1 MKKKIYLFLIMAIA
15 ALFLSACSDREP
27 IDRADFI
34 SAMEAESFEI
44 QDVSYQ
50 IEFANYV
57 TLAIAPDDAFQ
68 IEFYEFDT
76 DADARSSFDAARQ
89 QIESGSGR
97 SSSHTSVN
105 VANYNRFTMTSSG
118 RYAHIYRVGHTML
131 FVYWADSEHR
141 SEIRDL
147 LGDFEN

>member
-1 MKKKIYLFLIMAIA
+1 MAIA
-15 ALFLSACSDREP
+15 ILFLSACSDREP

-44 QDVSYQ
+44 LDVSYQ
-50 IEFANYV
+50 VEFANYV
-57 TLAIAPDDAFQ
+57 ILAIAPDNAFQ

-76 DADARSSFDAARQ
+76 DGDARSSFEATRQ
-89 QIESGSGR
+89 QIEDGSGS
-97 SSSHTSVN
+97 SSSQTFVG

-118 RYAHIYRVGHTML
+118 RYAHIYRVGHTIL
-131 FVYWADSEHR
+131 FVNWTDSEHR

-147 LGDFEN
+147 IGDFEN